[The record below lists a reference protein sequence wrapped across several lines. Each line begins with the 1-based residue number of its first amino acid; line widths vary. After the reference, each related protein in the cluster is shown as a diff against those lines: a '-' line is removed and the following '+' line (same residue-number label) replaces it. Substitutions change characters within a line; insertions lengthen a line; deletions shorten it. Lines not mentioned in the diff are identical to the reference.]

1 LVFVAV
7 ICYIF
12 SRKIWQPWRDTD
24 NGLSKQKVD
33 KSEENLQNQQKFIS
47 SAFYEF
53 SITLCAAVKMQT
65 KSCVGDVW
73 MKK

>member
-1 LVFVAV
+1 
-7 ICYIF
+7 
-12 SRKIWQPWRDTD
+12 
-24 NGLSKQKVD
+24 LSKQKVD